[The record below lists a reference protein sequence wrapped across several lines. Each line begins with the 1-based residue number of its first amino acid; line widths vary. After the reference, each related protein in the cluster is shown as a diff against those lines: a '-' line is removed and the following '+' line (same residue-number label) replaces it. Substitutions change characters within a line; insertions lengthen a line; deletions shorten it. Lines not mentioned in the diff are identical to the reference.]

1 MFNHM
6 TNRQDIKKLWS
17 MVNSANNSKHKNSSD
32 FQFNVDADE
41 LNNYYA
47 QIATDPDY
55 DKESVM
61 CQL

>member
-1 MFNHM
+1 M
-6 TNRQDIKKLWS
+6 RQ
-17 MVNSANNSKHKNSSD
+17 NSSD
-32 FQFNVDADE
+32 LQFNVEADE

-61 CQL
+61 CQLSDALCNQKRLR